1 MGDWQTQLRTL
12 PNYAAEF
19 SLAPAATALV
29 IVDMQNS
36 CAHEARGASTY
47 LRRTYPDVAAYFF
60 DRLTRLVVPHTR
72 RLLEFFRQR
81 GLRVVFVTVGA
92 HLPDHSDFEPLRR
105 ATEERIRQR
114 AGVENNLFH
123 RGAPDHQIRDE
134 LTPLP
139 NELVVNKVT
148 RGAFNSTGIDQ
159 LLRNMGVTDLV
170 IVGVATNACVETTA
184 RDAADRG
191 YRCVLVDD
199 ACAGQSEYLHDA
211 TMLSFATLFGR
222 VLQTAEVLAEL
233 EAALAMSPD
242 RAVPAAGRS
251 RSPRPAGAVEP

>member
-1 MGDWQTQLRTL
+1 VGDWRRELRKL

-19 SLAPAATALV
+19 SCDPRRTALL
-29 IVDMQNS
+29 IIDMQNA
-36 CAHEARGASTY
+36 CAHEARGSAAY
-47 LRRTYPDVAAYFF
+47 LRANYPDVAAYFF

-72 RLLEFFRQR
+72 TLLEFFRHH

-105 ATEERIRQR
+105 ATEERICTRSR
-114 AGVENNLFH
+114 MENNLVH
-123 RGAPDHQIRDE
+123 VGTPDHQIRDE
-134 LTPLP
+134 VAPRLG
-139 NELVVNKVT
+139 ELVINKVT

-159 LLRNMGVTDLV
+159 LLRNMGVDTLV

-191 YRCVLVDD
+191 YRCILVED

-222 VLQTAEVLAEL
+222 VQTTVDVLADL
-233 EAALAMSPD
+233 EAALQVSSEHP
-242 RAVPAAGRS
+242 VS
-251 RSPRPAGAVEP
+251 VTST